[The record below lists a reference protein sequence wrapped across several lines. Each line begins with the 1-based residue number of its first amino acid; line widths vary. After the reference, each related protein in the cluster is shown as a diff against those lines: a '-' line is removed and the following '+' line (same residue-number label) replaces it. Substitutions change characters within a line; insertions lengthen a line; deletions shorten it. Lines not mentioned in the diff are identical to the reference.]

1 MTRNRLSRWRGGTR
15 HVLALVVATLVPMT
29 GGPIRAASGQGGEQS
44 PFAPAEVIPA
54 RRAQCHEIKD
64 LVRDVPTPDGLD
76 RIDFAAT
83 GPLSLVHFDGALA
96 YLGICSEPDAKVL
109 CVTYST
115 NDMKV
120 GEIVSMAGSYRKMAP
135 NYIVLDP
142 CLAFRPEP
150 NDN

>member
-1 MTRNRLSRWRGGTR
+1 M
-15 HVLALVVATLVPMT
+15 AATLVAMT
-29 GGPIRAASGQGGEQS
+29 GGQIAAASAQDGAQS

-54 RRAQCHEIKD
+54 RSAKCHEIRD

-96 YLGICSEPDAKVL
+96 YLGICDEPDAKVL

-115 NDMKV
+115 NEMKV

-142 CLAFRPEP
+142 CLAFRPERDE
-150 NDN
+150 N